1 MGEYLWSEFQ
11 LILMVLTGVIAPN
24 PPKWAQLGSKT
35 KNIVLLLGKV
45 ENEKYTETGN

>member
-1 MGEYLWSEFQ
+1 MEEYLWSEYQ

-24 PPKWAQLGSKT
+24 PPKLAQLCPKA